1 MNAGQK
7 SDEELTAYL
16 AERAMGWKVTPDRFI
31 KSGRSW
37 IPRWRFQPL
46 NDIADALDLLNR
58 AANWFTLVSS
68 LKKVVTAEV
77 NVAGHRGKASGKQIA
92 RTITIAVA
100 RALGLDV

>member
-1 MNAGQK
+1 
-7 SDEELTAYL
+7 
-16 AERAMGWKVTPDRFI
+16 MGWKVTPDRFI

-46 NDIADALDLLNR
+46 DDIADAIELLNR
-58 AANWFTLVSS
+58 VASWFTLLST

-77 NVAGHRGKASGKQIA
+77 NVAGRHGKASGPQTA

-100 RALGLDV
+100 RALGLVV